1 MLQYAMAM
9 ETDNF
14 SIDKIVGDLKLYH
27 IALID
32 DNSRRREFSINAY
45 DGTRDTVGSRC
56 YIWHG
61 PTEGTGCR
69 MNGTKHDRK
78 QKKHRQDV
86 HERCCVEEHKVE

>member
-1 MLQYAMAM
+1 VPKSIPLRNHWDAVIIGRSMLQYAMAM

-56 YIWHG
+56 YI
-61 PTEGTGCR
+61 
-69 MNGTKHDRK
+69 
-78 QKKHRQDV
+78 
-86 HERCCVEEHKVE
+86 